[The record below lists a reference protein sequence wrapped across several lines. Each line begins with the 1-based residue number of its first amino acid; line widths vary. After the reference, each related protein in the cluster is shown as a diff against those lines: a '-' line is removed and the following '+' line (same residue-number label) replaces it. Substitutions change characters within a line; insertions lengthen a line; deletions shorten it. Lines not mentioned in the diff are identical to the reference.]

1 MFTKKKKNFDLWMLI
16 SQEKMMGLLGLP
28 RFQSAAPVTTGKT
41 WQVKRKLRRTRTY
54 HGFTGE

>member
-28 RFQSAAPVTTGKT
+28 VFSPPRPSP
-41 WQVKRKLRRTRTY
+41 RERL
-54 HGFTGE
+54 GE